1 MTEIVLID
9 EAIGETR
16 ACLFDE
22 QGQAVEL
29 LIERWSERETRVTE
43 GSQHQGRVVKVDV
56 GLNAAFVEMPMGEAG
71 FLPFGKKGRPAAIH
85 EGAKIPVQVSREALS
100 GKGPNLIL
108 LPDDAEIAVAPSL
121 VQRMYLPDG
130 VPIVQADREGREQI
144 DASIDQALGK
154 LVTIPGGGNI
164 AIEQTRALVAIDV
177 DTANSSQTGGKFNYK
192 AAQTAFRHLRL
203 RSLGGIVVIDFAP
216 MRTKNERAA
225 LAAALNAMA
234 KHDPARVDL
243 LPMSRFGTV
252 ELLRRRTMRSPSEIL
267 LGRNGKKTLETIAL
281 ESLRGLEN
289 EALANTSKQLEFRA
303 GAAVFAWLKDDNIG
317 WQEELSNRIGSRFSL
332 VEKESFSRQQW
343 EVVTL

>member
-164 AIEQTRALVAIDV
+164 AIEQTRNENPIVFFASVHGLAPLQMPGATRWG
-177 DTANSSQTGGKFNYK
+177 DTVGRMANPIRPVPQAS
-192 AAQTAFRHLRL
+192 RRL
-203 RSLGGIVVIDFAP
+203 YC
-216 MRTKNERAA
+216 
-225 LAAALNAMA
+225 
-234 KHDPARVDL
+234 
-243 LPMSRFGTV
+243 
-252 ELLRRRTMRSPSEIL
+252 TM
-267 LGRNGKKTLETIAL
+267 
-281 ESLRGLEN
+281 
-289 EALANTSKQLEFRA
+289 
-303 GAAVFAWLKDDNIG
+303 
-317 WQEELSNRIGSRFSL
+317 
-332 VEKESFSRQQW
+332 
-343 EVVTL
+343 

>member
-1 MTEIVLID
+1 MTETVLVD

-16 ACLFDE
+16 ACLFDD

-29 LIERWSERETRVTE
+29 LIERWSERVTRVTE
-43 GSQHQGRVVKVDV
+43 GSQHQGKVVKVDA
-56 GLNAAFVEMPMGEAG
+56 GLNAAFVELPMGEAG
-71 FLPFGKKGRPAAIH
+71 FLPFGKKGRPASIH
-85 EGAKIPVQVSREALS
+85 EGAKILVQVSREALP
-100 GKGPNLIL
+100 GKGPNLML
-108 LPDDAEIAVAPSL
+108 LPDDAQISAAPSL
-121 VQRMYLPDG
+121 VQRMYLPGG
-130 VPIVQADREGREQI
+130 VEVETADRAGREQI

-177 DTANSSQTGGKFNYK
+177 DTANSPQTGGKFNYK

-289 EALANTSKQLEFRA
+289 EALANTSKQLKLRA
-303 GAAVFAWLKDDNIG
+303 GAAIFAWLEEDNIG
-317 WQEELSNRIGSRFSL
+317 WQEELVNRIGSRFKL
-332 VEKESFSRQQW
+332 VREDNFSRQQW
-343 EVVTL
+343 EAVAL